1 MSATTGNKDLA
12 KAAALKVIRAMADTI
27 REVGEAPAGVVYLA
41 LSQYGCSLSQFEM
54 ILSVLADGKLIRRT
68 GDLLVWVGP
77 K

>member
-1 MSATTGNKDLA
+1 MITTTEQKDLA
-12 KAAALKVIRAMADTI
+12 KAATLKAIQAVAETI
-27 REVGEAPAGVVYLA
+27 REVGEAPAGVVYMA

-54 ILSVLADGKLIRRT
+54 ICAMLTDAKLIRRT